1 MKLGGTSC
9 IAMKY
14 HKTVWGTQQG
24 FYMKI
29 TESNS
34 KEMQK
39 DMLYMYIKRKIEFER
54 ENVETKLLIQEQLL
68 TVEMGIQRKSE
79 LVDTSCK
86 SNEVSQN
93 GLGDTTCFLR
103 RSFQIPEQPT
113 VKKLFQVIRK
123 HKRN

>member
-1 MKLGGTSC
+1 
-9 IAMKY
+9 
-14 HKTVWGTQQG
+14 
-24 FYMKI
+24 MKI

-39 DMLYMYIKRKIEFER
+39 DMLYIKRKIEFGR
-54 ENVETKLLIQEQLL
+54 EKVKRKLLVQEQLL
-68 TVEMGIQRKSE
+68 TVRMKIQRNSE
-79 LVDTSCK
+79 LLDTSCK

-103 RSFQIPEQPT
+103 RSFQIPEQQT
-113 VKKLFQVIRK
+113 VEKLFKVIRK

>member
-1 MKLGGTSC
+1 MKPGGTSC

-14 HKTVWGTQQG
+14 HKTVWGTQHG

-39 DMLYMYIKRKIEFER
+39 DMLYIKRKIEFGREKVER
-54 ENVETKLLIQEQLL
+54 KLLVQEQLL
-68 TVEMGIQRKSE
+68 TVAREIQRKSE

-86 SNEVSQN
+86 SNEVSQTVW
-93 GLGDTTCFLR
+93 GTQHAFYAGHFK
-103 RSFQIPEQPT
+103 FQSSQLW
-113 VKKLFQVIRK
+113 KNSLK
-123 HKRN
+123 